1 MNDKIKEYKE
11 KINWDVWKD
20 VTPLKKDGKWILKL
34 SLKKQ
39 VIMSK
44 QNDMEKLAKDIWKVI
59 FRYFKNKSDKS
70 DVSIIA
76 AVLLKTSIE
85 LYTIAL
91 KENSDIERLIT
102 EEAVPSIP
110 KLRDSM
116 ERMVKPTM
124 H

>member
-1 MNDKIKEYKE
+1 
-11 KINWDVWKD
+11 
-20 VTPLKKDGKWILKL
+20 
-34 SLKKQ
+34 
-39 VIMSK
+39 MSE
-44 QNDMEKLAKDIWKVI
+44 QNDMENLAKEIWEVI
-59 FRYFKNKSDKS
+59 GRNLENKDNKNALLTSD
-70 DVSIIA
+70 

-85 LYTIAL
+85 LYTVAL

>member
-1 MNDKIKEYKE
+1 
-11 KINWDVWKD
+11 
-20 VTPLKKDGKWILKL
+20 
-34 SLKKQ
+34 
-39 VIMSK
+39 MSK
-44 QNDMEKLAKDIWKVI
+44 QNDMEKLAKDIWAVI

-110 KLRDSM
+110 KLRDGM
-116 ERMVKPTM
+116 KHMTNPTL

>member
-1 MNDKIKEYKE
+1 MNE
-11 KINWDVWKD
+11 KN
-20 VTPLKKDGKWILKL
+20 
-34 SLKKQ
+34 
-39 VIMSK
+39 
-44 QNDMEKLAKDIWKVI
+44 NDTIFVGEEMENLAEEIWEVI
-59 FRYFKNKSDKS
+59 FRNLENKDNKNNLLTS
-70 DVSIIA
+70 A

-116 ERMVKPTM
+116 ERMVKPTL

>member
-1 MNDKIKEYKE
+1 MN
-11 KINWDVWKD
+11 
-20 VTPLKKDGKWILKL
+20 KKNNAAIFVGEE
-34 SLKKQ
+34 
-39 VIMSK
+39 
-44 QNDMEKLAKDIWKVI
+44 MEKLAEEIWKVI
-59 FRYFKNKSDKS
+59 FRNLENKDNKNNLLTS
-70 DVSIIA
+70 A

-110 KLRDSM
+110 KLRDGM
-116 ERMVKPTM
+116 KHMTNPTL

>member
-1 MNDKIKEYKE
+1 
-11 KINWDVWKD
+11 
-20 VTPLKKDGKWILKL
+20 
-34 SLKKQ
+34 
-39 VIMSK
+39 MSE
-44 QNDMEKLAKDIWKVI
+44 QNDMEKLIKDIWEVI
-59 FRYFKNKSDKS
+59 FRNFKNKSSKN

-102 EEAVPSIP
+102 EEVVPTIP
-110 KLRDSM
+110 KLRDNM
-116 ERMVKPTM
+116 KRMVKPPTI

>member
-1 MNDKIKEYKE
+1 MNE
-11 KINWDVWKD
+11 K
-20 VTPLKKDGKWILKL
+20 
-34 SLKKQ
+34 
-39 VIMSK
+39 
-44 QNDMEKLAKDIWKVI
+44 NDIEKLAKEIWEVI
-59 FRYFKNKSDKS
+59 FRNLENKDNKNNLLTS
-70 DVSIIA
+70 A

-110 KLRDSM
+110 KLRDCM
-116 ERMVKPTM
+116 KHMTNPTL

>member
-1 MNDKIKEYKE
+1 MNEKKE
-11 KINWDVWKD
+11 
-20 VTPLKKDGKWILKL
+20 
-34 SLKKQ
+34 
-39 VIMSK
+39 
-44 QNDMEKLAKDIWKVI
+44 MENLAEEIWEVI
-59 FRYFKNKSDKS
+59 FRNLENKDNEKYLLTS
-70 DVSIIA
+70 A

-85 LYTIAL
+85 LYTVAL

-116 ERMVKPTM
+116 ERMVKPTL

>member
-1 MNDKIKEYKE
+1 
-11 KINWDVWKD
+11 
-20 VTPLKKDGKWILKL
+20 
-34 SLKKQ
+34 
-39 VIMSK
+39 MSE
-44 QNDMEKLAKDIWKVI
+44 QNDMEKLDKEIWEVIGRNLENKDN
-59 FRYFKNKSDKS
+59 KNALLSS
-70 DVSIIA
+70 A

-85 LYTIAL
+85 LYTISL

-116 ERMVKPTM
+116 KRMVKPTL

>member
-1 MNDKIKEYKE
+1 MNE
-11 KINWDVWKD
+11 KN
-20 VTPLKKDGKWILKL
+20 
-34 SLKKQ
+34 
-39 VIMSK
+39 
-44 QNDMEKLAKDIWKVI
+44 NDTIFVGEEMEKLAKEIWEVI
-59 FRYFKNKSDKS
+59 FRNLENKDNKNNLLTS
-70 DVSIIA
+70 A

-110 KLRDSM
+110 KLRDGM
-116 ERMVKPTM
+116 KHMTNPTL